1 MCNERTLT
9 NHLGLAEQMAGIF
22 MAGRYSGAGWEWR
35 LTVVDCRE
43 SVSKV
48 ECHRNSCYDSC
59 NWQRSR
65 KRQRR

>member
-1 MCNERTLT
+1 MSAVSPTYGPGERGELVSRAGW

-22 MAGRYSGAGWEWR
+22 MAGRYSGAVWEWR

-48 ECHRNSCYDSC
+48 ECHRNS
-59 NWQRSR
+59 Q
-65 KRQRR
+65 